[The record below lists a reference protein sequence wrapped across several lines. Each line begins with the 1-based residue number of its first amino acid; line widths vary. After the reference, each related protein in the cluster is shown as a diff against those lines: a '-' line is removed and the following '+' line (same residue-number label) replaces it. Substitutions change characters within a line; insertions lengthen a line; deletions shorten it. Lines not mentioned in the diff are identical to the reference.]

1 MFWERYT
8 TTIAL
13 VVVTGILDLTYLGII
28 DLTFLRAQVP
38 QAHNVRSYYFFKNP
52 QTFINLN
59 QCNTTLTI
67 IILPGIGHI
76 SCNQIWSLCNS
87 GFWQ

>member
-28 DLTFLRAQVP
+28 DLTFLRAQVA

-52 QTFINLN
+52 QTLNLIKFKFKP
-59 QCNTTLTI
+59 L
-67 IILPGIGHI
+67 
-76 SCNQIWSLCNS
+76 
-87 GFWQ
+87 